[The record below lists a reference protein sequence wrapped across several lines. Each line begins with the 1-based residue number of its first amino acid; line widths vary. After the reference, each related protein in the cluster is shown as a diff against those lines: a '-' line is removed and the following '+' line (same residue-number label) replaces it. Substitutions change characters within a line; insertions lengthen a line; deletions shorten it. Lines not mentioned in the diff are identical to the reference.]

1 MKQQYISPKAE
12 VEIVCVEHYLQTES
26 ITGVGGGDTGYQG
39 PGSGG
44 GRGKEREEHEDNTT
58 WGNLW

>member
-12 VEIVCVEHYLQTES
+12 VEVLCVEHYLQTES
-26 ITGVGGGDTGYQG
+26 ITGTDGGDTGYTG

-44 GRGKEREEHEDNTT
+44 GRGKEREEDT
-58 WGNLW
+58 WGDLW